1 MENRRVRVKKVV
13 VCKDPAR
20 KSSWRVNMT
29 TPIDQEQFEI
39 IDRIIHSLRNILD
52 SYLTVNLAAPL
63 HNMTYFQVCKD
74 NENLWRV
81 ELQFEQPDIFPGKR
95 MEKYILG
102 SILGCRKNCMC
113 IE

>member
-1 MENRRVRVKKVV
+1 
-13 VCKDPAR
+13 
-20 KSSWRVNMT
+20 MT

-81 ELQFEQPDIFPGKR
+81 ELQFEQPDIFSRKKDGKV
-95 MEKYILG
+95 YI
-102 SILGCRKNCMC
+102 RKHPWMQKKLYVHR
-113 IE
+113 IEEVIGIFQEVLCGNHLPT